1 MQILSCFLSTFV
13 YLLPVCC
20 FLPVQLKN
28 RQIFCLFLMQFIS
41 ILLIGFV
48 FGNVSAVFL
57 LLSTCIYIAYIDS
70 NWLFNSCIY
79 IASYLFFVILDNIY
93 FIVWDVFFNPIAD
106 FLSNP
111 LNYLIYAISY
121 SLLIF
126 CICLITGHFLRPVLR
141 RIESSVSGHLL
152 LLIAVSLG
160 ACLFVCIF
168 NIVMGEQVGYSSK
181 VVAFNC
187 ILLICYFTVSSILIV
202 NIVKIHMEKLNMDM
216 RQDSY
221 DRLQEY
227 TNQIEDMYSSLRSFK
242 HDYSNI
248 MLSMSGY
255 IELGDMEGLKYYF
268 EREILPLSQD
278 ITKTT
283 AHFNQ
288 LMNIK
293 PAELKSIVSSKL
305 LYAAER
311 NIHVSIEVMDEVEDI
326 PVDMIDLSRMIGN
339 FLDNAI
345 EAAIE
350 SASPSIRFALIH
362 LDSQYIF
369 IISNSFL
376 DRGLSCASLA
386 KPDVSTKGPNRG
398 LGLYNVHKIIE
409 KYNYIFLDTEIRD
422 GAFVQRLQIFQP
434 DLQIIGAAC

>member
-1 MQILSCFLSTFV
+1 M
-13 YLLPVCC
+13 
-20 FLPVQLKN
+20 
-28 RQIFCLFLMQFIS
+28 
-41 ILLIGFV
+41 
-48 FGNVSAVFL
+48 
-57 LLSTCIYIAYIDS
+57 
-70 NWLFNSCIY
+70 
-79 IASYLFFVILDNIY
+79 DNIY